1 MDRRA
6 AETKLKF
13 LRRLFLDEARVLDA
27 RLGYISAS
35 AFNLRMKPEVLRAA
49 ALVIADRFRRLKIDV
64 IHGIPHG
71 GNYLATAV
79 ALAMETGVRLH
90 ASRKDQNIPTSWKE
104 VYRQEV
110 QSFSLSGDG
119 AAVFSGINLSF
130 VRPGERVLLI
140 DDVCAS
146 GETGAKII
154 GGLIKRG
161 VKVAGFAVMFD
172 KMFQG
177 GLKRIAQLGAEVYS
191 CVRVKEITST
201 GQIKIFN

>member
-1 MDRRA
+1 MDRQA
-6 AETKLKF
+6 AETKLEF
-13 LRRLFLDEARVLDA
+13 LRRTFMEEARVLDA
-27 RLGYISAS
+27 RRGYISVS
-35 AFNLRMKPEVLRAA
+35 AFNLRMRPEVLQAA

-79 ALAMETGVRLH
+79 ALELGGKVRLH
-90 ASRKDQNIPTSWKE
+90 ASRKDQNIPASWKE

-110 QSFSLSGDG
+110 RSFSLSGEAG
-119 AAVFSGINLSF
+119 TVFAGINLSF
-130 VRPGERVLLI
+130 VRPGERILLV
-140 DDVCAS
+140 DDVCAT
-146 GETGAKII
+146 GETGTKII
-154 GGLIKRG
+154 TGLIERG

-177 GLKRIAQLGAEVYS
+177 GLKRIAQLGVEVYA